1 MSKAGLFTILV
12 LVLAGQ
18 AVAAPDP
25 NVTAAPG
32 RVARLH
38 LGAGDQAPKASV
50 DGRRVLVRR
59 AGGEWLA
66 LVGVPLSAKRGATLP
81 VEVVQGDGR
90 REVRPVFVVRWK
102 YTTQHLELPPE
113 QAELAPE
120 QLARFEQERE
130 HFRQM
135 LRTFTETGPASIAL
149 RQPVAGR
156 RSGSFGSRR
165 VINGEERNPHAGLD
179 IAADAGTPVA
189 ATAAGRVI
197 DTGEYLF
204 LGRTIILDHGQGL
217 LSLYA
222 HLSEIEAQAGERV
235 R

>member
-38 LGAGDQAPKASV
+38 LGAGEQAPKASL
-50 DGRRVLVRR
+50 DGRRLLVRR
-59 AGGEWLA
+59 AGGEWLP

-156 RSGSFGSRR
+156 RSGSFGAPPRRARRPGPRRSGSFGARR

-189 ATAAGRVI
+189 ATAAG
-197 DTGEYLF
+197 
-204 LGRTIILDHGQGL
+204 
-217 LSLYA
+217 
-222 HLSEIEAQAGERV
+222 
-235 R
+235 